1 MIRNVIVEDTT
12 WPVDVS
18 TDDEDA
24 AQWILRY
31 GSPERR
37 EAQRM
42 SVASILSAY
51 ADLTDPRRSMADAT
65 AMLRRARKAHT

>member
-42 SVASILSAY
+42 SVASILGSG
-51 ADLTDPRRSMADAT
+51 LVSTGPPQNEHPFGN
-65 AMLRRARKAHT
+65 LPCHG